1 MNIRNLLVPSATAL
15 VMAAAL
21 GVPAQA
27 QQPDTVMLREI
38 VVTATRLPTPRDA
51 VPNAVTVVTGDEL
64 RARGVTH
71 VLDALRLVPGAQ
83 VVQSGSFGGVT
94 SLFLRGGESDYVR
107 VLVDG
112 VPVNQPG
119 GSYNLADLTV
129 DNVDRLEIVRGPTSV
144 LYGSDAV
151 AGVVQIFTRRGQGA
165 FLASA
170 GARGGSYGSTA
181 VDASLAGG
189 GGAVGYSLA
198 ASRFFS
204 DGVYRLNNQYRN
216 ATAAASLRVV
226 PDQRSEAQV
235 SLRLFDGEFHF
246 PTDFVGFPS
255 DSNQFSTS
263 RGLTL
268 SADVGRFVSS
278 RVEARLLLGWNET
291 DDRTENP
298 PDSPAEQ
305 ERSSSRTEVR
315 RRSADARTNVRLARS
330 VLLTAGGVVE
340 DQEFSNVVLFD
351 GSFGPFADSLDVS
364 RTNRALYAQLHAGRA
379 EPWSVTLGAR
389 LEDNQAFGTY
399 HTYRLGGSYRV
410 APATL
415 IRAAYGTAF
424 KEPTMFENYG
434 GGFSTGNPDLEP
446 ERAHSAEVG
455 VEQVVAGGT
464 GVLSLTAF
472 DQSFRNLIQYDGMVG
487 FGEPNYRNIAGADA
501 RGAEFEVRVSP
512 AAATRLTLRY
522 TYLYTSVDDP
532 GLDSVSFERGRRLLR
547 RPTHSASASLDR
559 RFGRRTRLGVWL
571 QWVGDRDD
579 LDFRNSD
586 PVSFRPPR
594 VVLPSYARLDLAAEH
609 QLVLAGEGR
618 PGFAATLRIDNLADR
633 WYEEVLYYPSRGRTV
648 FVGGRV
654 SFAR

>member
-1 MNIRNLLVPSATAL
+1 MNIRSHFLPSATAL
-15 VMAAAL
+15 VIAAASA
-21 GVPAQA
+21 VPAGA
-27 QQPDTVMLREI
+27 QERDTVMLREI

-64 RARGVTH
+64 RARGATH
-71 VLDALRLVPGAQ
+71 VLDALRQVPGAH

-165 FLASA
+165 LRGSA
-170 GARGGSYGSTA
+170 GVRGGSYGSTA

-189 GGAVGYSLA
+189 GGPVGYSLA

-216 ATAAASLRVV
+216 ATASGSVRVV
-226 PDQRSEAQV
+226 PDERSEAQV

-246 PTDFVGFPS
+246 PTNFAGFPS

-263 RGLTL
+263 RGLTV
-268 SADVGRFVSS
+268 SADIGRFITQ

-291 DDRTENP
+291 DDRTENA

-305 ERSSSRTEVR
+305 ERSSGRTELR
-315 RRSADARTNVRLARS
+315 RRSVDARFNVRLAPAA
-330 VLLTAGGVVE
+330 LATAGGVVE
-340 DQEFSNVVLFD
+340 DQEFSNVLSFD

-364 RTNRALYAQLHAGRA
+364 RTNRALYAQLHAGGA

-399 HTYRLGGSYRV
+399 GTYRVGGSYRV
-410 APATL
+410 APSTL
-415 IRAAYGTAF
+415 VRAAYGTAF

-455 VEQVVAGGT
+455 VEQVVAAGT
-464 GVLSLTAF
+464 GVLSVTAF
-472 DQSFRNLIQYDGMVG
+472 DQRFRNLIQYDGSVP

-512 AAATRLTLRY
+512 AEATRLTMRY
-522 TYLYTSVDDP
+522 TYLHTSVDDP
-532 GLDSVSFERGRRLLR
+532 GLDTISFERGRRLLR
-547 RPTHSASASLDR
+547 RPTHAASVSIER
-559 RFGRRTRLGVWL
+559 RFGRRTWLGATL

-586 PVSFRPPR
+586 PITFRPPR

-609 QLVLAGEGR
+609 QLLLASDGR
-618 PGFAATLRIDNLADR
+618 PGFTATLRVDNLADAS
-633 WYEEVLYYPSRGRTV
+633 YEEVLYYPARGRTI
-648 FVGGRV
+648 FAGGRV